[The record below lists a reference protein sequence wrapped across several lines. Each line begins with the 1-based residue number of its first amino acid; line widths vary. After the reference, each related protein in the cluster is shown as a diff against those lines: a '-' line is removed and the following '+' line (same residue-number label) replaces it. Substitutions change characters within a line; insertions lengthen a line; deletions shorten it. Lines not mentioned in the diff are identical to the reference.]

1 MKSGIFD
8 QFYTEYEQGDYMGG
22 GAWQP
27 IVHGATNSQTPQWLN
42 SNDDEQGTV
51 CVGLCEATRQMG
63 PEI

>member
-27 IVHGATNSQTPQWLN
+27 IVHGATNSQTPQ
-42 SNDDEQGTV
+42 
-51 CVGLCEATRQMG
+51 
-63 PEI
+63 